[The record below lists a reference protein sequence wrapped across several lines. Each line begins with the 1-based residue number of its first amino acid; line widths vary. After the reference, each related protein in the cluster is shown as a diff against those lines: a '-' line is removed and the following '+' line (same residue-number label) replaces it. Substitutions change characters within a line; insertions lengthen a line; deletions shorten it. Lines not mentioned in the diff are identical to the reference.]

1 MRRWALFAA
10 ASLVMIAAC
19 AWVLGLIFAGPGEHR
34 AIATS
39 AGVAWVVQLFGFAV
53 ARMMAA
59 TNVVAGWGLGMLLR
73 FVALVVYALVIVK
86 AFALPAS
93 AALLSLVTF
102 FFVSTLIEPPL
113 LKS

>member
-1 MRRWALFAA
+1 MKRWLMFAG
-10 ASLVMIAAC
+10 ASLVIIVAG
-19 AWVLGLIFAGPGEHR
+19 AWLLGLIFASPAERR
-34 AIATS
+34 AIRVS
-39 AGVAWVVQLFGFAV
+39 AGVAWVAQLFGFAV
-53 ARMMAA
+53 ARLLAA

-73 FVALVVYALVIVK
+73 FAVLAVYALVIVK
-86 AFALPAS
+86 AFALPAA